1 MSLIQN
7 KSKGTYLFLSTKND
21 PASTRIKLKSEIGR
35 NAAVGPHHYRLV
47 EDKRF
52 TKNKRVYIVVV
63 LKHHPGG
70 QPLQWVSQ
78 EIGPGEVWVFD
89 GRALAKKDGRRR
101 KPDPNAIHGT

>member
-21 PASTRIKLKSEIGR
+21 PSSTPIKLKNEIGR
-35 NAAVGPHHYRLV
+35 NAAVGPQHYRLV
-47 EDKRF
+47 DDNCFK
-52 TKNKRVYIVVV
+52 KIKRVHIVVV

-70 QPLQWVSQ
+70 QPLQWISQ

-89 GRALAKKDGRRR
+89 GRAITKKDQRRV
-101 KPDPNAIHGT
+101 KADPSAVHGT